1 MTQAAATGTRTG
13 KTTKTVGQKQKLAKL
28 LKQSQKLLA
37 AGDTAEASKKIIAAW
52 NMEPENFDLL
62 VAVADVLAR
71 LGVRR
76 KAIEVLEKALQIHG
90 PKPDVLLVMGN
101 LALELQMPEVLEKVY
116 RIYINVRPEDP
127 QGYNNLASA
136 LEQQDKLDETIEFLQ
151 NALPLFPEDAAMW
164 NTLATAVSKRDGY
177 EASIPFYAE
186 AYRLDPKSFNILN
199 NISLA
204 FENTGQHEQAIEFG
218 EKAIAVNPDGYYAH
232 LGLATSLLA
241 VGELKRGWDH
251 YEWRQDSRRQG
262 SVIYTHGLPR
272 WDGGSLEGKTL
283 LVGPEQ
289 GLGDEILFAMAYPAL
304 IEEGATL
311 YIGCDKRLISL
322 YERSFPGARVGAYKD
337 GFEDAYRY
345 RSMPNLQGKASDD
358 FTPADLFIECGSIP
372 QHKLSRIEDFQ
383 NVQTGFLKPDPE
395 RLAEIQSRLNTISDR
410 PKVGI
415 YWRSGLN
422 NALRGKH
429 YAPIEAWG
437 DIFRTYGDRVDFI
450 NLQYGD
456 CAAERD
462 LVQEKFGITIHDW
475 DDLDLRDDLEG
486 VAALSAA
493 LDLAIGPASAP
504 GMFTFG
510 VGTPTWW
517 LLPIRPWWSFGETDH
532 PPFFP
537 EGRLIIGQ
545 VDDPWPGIMAALSGH
560 LETFLEDR
568 G

>member
-1 MTQAAATGTRTG
+1 MAE
-13 KTTKTVGQKQKLAKL
+13 KKKLAKL
-28 LKQSQKLLA
+28 LKQSQKLMA
-37 AGDTAEASKKIIAAW
+37 AGDLESASRKIIAAW

-76 KAIEVLEKALQIHG
+76 KAIEVLEKALEIHG

-101 LALELQMPEVLEKVY
+101 LALELQMPDVMEKVY
-116 RIYINVRPEDP
+116 RIYINVRPDDA

-136 LEQQDKLDETIEFLQ
+136 MEQQDKLDETIEFLQ
-151 NALPLFPEDAAMW
+151 GSLPLFPENAAMW

-177 EASIPFYAE
+177 EASIPFYSE

-204 FENTGQHEQAIEFG
+204 FENTGQHEEAVEFG

-232 LGLATSLLA
+232 MGLATSLLA
-241 VGELKRGWDH
+241 TGKLERGWHH
-251 YEWRQDSRRQG
+251 YEWRQDRRRQG

-272 WDGGSLEGKTL
+272 WDGGNLEGKTL

-289 GLGDEILFAMAYPAL
+289 GLGDEILFAMTYPSL
-304 IEEGATL
+304 MDEGATL
-311 YIGCDKRLISL
+311 HIGCDRRLVSL
-322 YERSFPGARVGAYKD
+322 YKRSFPGACVGAYED
-337 GFEDAYRY
+337 RFEDAYRY
-345 RSMPNLQGKASDD
+345 RSIPDLQRNASGD
-358 FTPADLFIECGSIP
+358 FARADLFIECASIP
-372 QHKLSRIEDFQ
+372 QYKLRRIEDFRDMKA
-383 NVQTGFLKPDPE
+383 GFLKPDPD
-395 RLAEIQSRLNTISDR
+395 RLGHMRDRLTALGDR

-415 YWRSGLN
+415 YWQSGLR
-422 NALRGKH
+422 NALRSKH

-437 DIFRTYGDRVDFI
+437 DVFRKFGDRVDFI
-450 NLQYGD
+450 NLQYGNCKD
-456 CAAERD
+456 ELA
-462 LVQEKFGITIHDW
+462 LVREEFGVTIHDW

-486 VAALSAA
+486 VAALSAV

-517 LLPIRPWWSFGETDH
+517 LLPIRPWWGFGQTDR
-532 PPFFP
+532 PPFFSR
-537 EGRLIIGQ
+537 GRLFLGK
-545 VDDPWPGIMAALSGH
+545 VDDPWPGIMKDLSGH
-560 LETFLEDR
+560 LESFL
-568 G
+568 GK